1 MFSFVK
7 RRIWFF
13 VILAV
18 IILVCLFSKTFFL
31 SPQVCFG
38 KNCLHVELAR
48 TSEER
53 AKGLMFRAHLA
64 QGRGMLFI
72 FSEDGLWDFWMKN
85 TYMPLDII
93 WLNKDKSV
101 VDVLENAGPAQGSHP
116 PVYKGVFPAR
126 YVLEA
131 NAGFVQ
137 NQGIKIGD
145 KARFK
150 WIFLSNKI

>member
-13 VILAV
+13 VIFTLV
-18 IILVCLFSKTFFL
+18 ILFSLFFKPFSL

-38 KNCLHVELAR
+38 KNCLYVELAH

-53 AKGLMFRAHLA
+53 AKGLMFRSNLA
-64 QGRGMLFI
+64 QGRGMLFV
-72 FSEDGLWDFWMKN
+72 FPKDGLWDFWMKN
-85 TYMPLDII
+85 TYIPLDII

-101 VDVLENAGPAQGSHP
+101 VDILENARPVQGIYP
-116 PVYKGVFPAR
+116 PVHKGVFPAR

-137 NQGIKIGD
+137 HHKLKVGD
-145 KARFK
+145 RARFK